1 MAGLAELGG
10 VIRLLLLDMGIPFI
24 VVAPAT
30 NKEICNGEGQCGKKI

>member
-30 NKEICNGEGQCGKKI
+30 NKNLQRGRAMRKRI